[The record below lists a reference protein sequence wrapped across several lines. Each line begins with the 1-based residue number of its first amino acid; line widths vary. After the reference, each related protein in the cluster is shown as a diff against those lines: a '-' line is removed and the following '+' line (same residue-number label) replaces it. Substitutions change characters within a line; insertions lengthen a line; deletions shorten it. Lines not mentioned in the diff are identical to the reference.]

1 MITEFG
7 KLLRIIRIN
16 TGDSARTMAE
26 KFGMSPSYLSTIE
39 NGKRNIPPEMEELV
53 IRAYDLS
60 EHDKE
65 KLRKTII
72 DTTAQLKVDLT
83 EMEEKTKKVIFSL
96 TKGNIDEETL
106 NQLCE
111 IIDKSR
117 GTKK

>member
-65 KLRKTII
+65 KLAENHHRYHGTVEGGSYRDGRK
-72 DTTAQLKVDLT
+72 
-83 EMEEKTKKVIFSL
+83 EEKSYIL
-96 TKGNIDEETL
+96 THQRQYRRGNLESVMR
-106 NQLCE
+106 NY
-111 IIDKSR
+111 
-117 GTKK
+117 

>member
-39 NGKRNIPPEMEELV
+39 NGKRNIP
-53 IRAYDLS
+53 
-60 EHDKE
+60 
-65 KLRKTII
+65 
-72 DTTAQLKVDLT
+72 
-83 EMEEKTKKVIFSL
+83 EEKKKKVIFSL

-117 GTKK
+117 FR

>member
-1 MITEFG
+1 MNLAKITNYVTMRKATQEEIDSFVDYRANHIALVRRIGRVLFG
-7 KLLRIIRIN
+7 L
-16 TGDSARTMAE
+16 
-26 KFGMSPSYLSTIE
+26 
-39 NGKRNIPPEMEELV
+39 
-53 IRAYDLS
+53 DLS

-72 DTTAQLKVDLT
+72 DTTAQLKVNLT
-83 EMEEKTKKVIFSL
+83 EMEEKKKKVIFSL

>member
-1 MITEFG
+1 MSLSSG
-7 KLLRIIRIN
+7 
-16 TGDSARTMAE
+16 RTI
-26 KFGMSPSYLSTIE
+26 FRSTT
-39 NGKRNIPPEMEELV
+39 
-53 IRAYDLS
+53 
-60 EHDKE
+60 KE

-83 EMEEKTKKVIFSL
+83 EMEEKKKKVIFSL

-117 GTKK
+117 FSVI

>member
-1 MITEFG
+1 MKEEGLYMAKIE
-7 KLLRIIRIN
+7 RIIN
-16 TGDSARTMAE
+16 KD
-26 KFGMSPSYLSTIE
+26 FDQLLSTIE

-72 DTTAQLKVDLT
+72 ETTAQLKVDLT
-83 EMEEKTKKVIFSL
+83 EMEEKKKKVIFSL

>member
-1 MITEFG
+1 MVTEFG

-26 KFGMSPSYLSTIE
+26 KFGM
-39 NGKRNIPPEMEELV
+39 RNIPPEMEELV

-72 DTTAQLKVDLT
+72 ETTAQLKVDLT
-83 EMEEKTKKVIFSL
+83 EMEEKKKKVIFSL

>member
-1 MITEFG
+1 MVTEFG

-26 KFGMSPSYLSTIE
+26 KFDMSPSYLSTIE

-72 DTTAQLKVDLT
+72 ETTAQLKVDLT
-83 EMEEKTKKVIFSL
+83 EMEEKKKKVIFSL